1 MNSSSPVATG
11 AAAVTGAML
20 GGVITWLCAVIHVAA
35 PPPDVAAT
43 IGALVLVGG
52 HYAINWANRRWP
64 APPVQSVSVPVVA
77 APVAVPPVPMPTN
90 IPGVS
95 IP

>member
-20 GGVITWLCAVIHVAA
+20 GGVISWLCAALRVAP

-43 IGALVLVGG
+43 IGAVVLVSG
-52 HYAINWANRRWP
+52 HSLINWANRRWP
-64 APPVQSVSVPVVA
+64 GAPVQSVSVPVVTTPA
-77 APVAVPPVPMPTN
+77 TVTT
-90 IPGVS
+90 GVS
-95 IP
+95 R

>member
-20 GGVITWLCAVIHVAA
+20 GGVITWLCAAMHVAA

-43 IGALVLVGG
+43 IGAAVLVGAHG
-52 HYAINWANRRWP
+52 LVNWANRRWP
-64 APPVQSVSVPVVA
+64 APPVPVA
-77 APVAVPPVPMPTN
+77 AIVTVAPKP
-90 IPGVS
+90 
-95 IP
+95 

>member
-20 GGVITWLCAVIHVAA
+20 GGVITWLCAAMHVAA

-43 IGALVLVGG
+43 IGAAVLVSAHGLV
-52 HYAINWANRRWP
+52 NWANRRWP
-64 APPVQSVSVPVVA
+64 AAPMQSVSVPVVT
-77 APVAVPPVPMPTN
+77 VPTTVTTETKP
-90 IPGVS
+90 
-95 IP
+95 